1 MLASASDEDLLARLL
16 GRHVSA
22 GCSLAHLLQ
31 LGLTELSNKSLSAA
45 EADLIVVAAE
55 IARRHQPGDM
65 SNWIRKPEDVVAALG
80 DVRHAPRSVM
90 VVFSLDRT
98 GAITARNAVA
108 TTDAGCAHPD
118 VIGVAQWGLLGGGSQ
133 LIVAH
138 THFASEAPTR
148 QDVHFTAGLANACR
162 REGIDLAD
170 HVIVAPRSWVSLR
183 RNGIID

>member
-16 GRHVSA
+16 GRRVTA
-22 GCSLAHLLQ
+22 ACSLAHLLQ
-31 LGLTELSNKSLSAA
+31 LGPTELSHQGLSAA

-55 IARRHQPGDM
+55 IARRHQPGDI
-65 SNWIRKPEDVVAALG
+65 SKWIRRPEDVVATLR
-80 DVRHAPRSVM
+80 DVRHAPRSLM

-98 GAITARNAVA
+98 GAITARNAFA
-108 TTDAGCAHPD
+108 ATDAGCAQPD
-118 VIGVAQWGLLGGGSQ
+118 VIGVAQWGLRAGGSA

-148 QDVHFTAGLANACR
+148 QDMDFTAALANACR

-170 HVIVAPRSWVSLR
+170 HVIVARRSWLSLR
-183 RNGIID
+183 RNGIIY